1 MKIYHGTNRELT
13 TLLPGSYVS
22 RSIKDAWRFGYRR
35 AVVEKGEMVFVY
47 SADIDPMK
55 CVRDVNRD
63 RAYITTEPVAVELV
77 QKSHVWDVP
86 HKLKQFVL
94 NTRTA

>member
-1 MKIYHGTNRELT
+1 
-13 TLLPGSYVS
+13 
-22 RSIKDAWRFGYRR
+22 
-35 AVVEKGEMVFVY
+35 MVFVY